1 MSLYD
6 EERENPP
13 QKSLL
18 GLDPER
24 PKPDAW
30 YIKMMMN
37 RLLWPKCE
45 DRETVIRLFKQYWPV
60 IADRAEEF
68 HDEAVKIIQAQG
80 S

>member
-6 EERENPP
+6 EEKEETPEIP
-13 QKSLL
+13 LL
-18 GLDPER
+18 GRDPER
-24 PKPDAW
+24 PKPDSW
-30 YIKMMMN
+30 YIKMMMK

-45 DRETVIRLFKQYWPV
+45 DRETVIGIFKKFWPV